1 MRREEVIATIRA
13 HEGELRAM
21 GVAHLALFG
30 SIARGDD
37 RPDSDVDVLIDVE
50 PGRKFSLLD
59 LAGVYRRL
67 AELLEREVDVV
78 SRKALKPRIAERI
91 ADDVTPVF

>member
-1 MRREEVIATIRA
+1 MRREEVIARIRA
-13 HEGELRAM
+13 HERELRAL

-30 SIARGDD
+30 SVARGDE

-59 LAGVYRRL
+59 LAGVQL
-67 AELLEREVDVV
+67 HLSDLLRGEVDVV
-78 SRKALKPRIAERI
+78 ERCALKPRMRERI
-91 ADDVTPVF
+91 GDDVTEVF

>member
-1 MRREEVIATIRA
+1 MQRDEVIARIRA
-13 HEGELRAM
+13 HERELRAM

-50 PGRKFSLLD
+50 PDRKFSLLN
-59 LAGVYRRL
+59 LAGVQLRL
-67 AELLEREVDVV
+67 EALLGREVDIV
-78 SRKALKPRIAERI
+78 SRGGLRPPVAERI
-91 ADDVTPVF
+91 ADDVMRVF

>member
-1 MRREEVIATIRA
+1 MRRDEVIARIRA
-13 HEGELRAM
+13 HERELRAM

-50 PGRKFSLLD
+50 PDRKFSLLN
-59 LAGVYRRL
+59 LAGVQLRL
-67 AELLEREVDVV
+67 ADLLGGDVDVV
-78 SRKALKPRIAERI
+78 ERCALKPRVAERI
-91 ADDVTPVF
+91 SDDVMEVF

>member
-1 MRREEVIATIRA
+1 MRRDEVIARIRA
-13 HEGELRAM
+13 HERELRAM

-50 PGRKFSLLD
+50 PDRKFSLLN
-59 LAGVYRRL
+59 LAGVHLRL
-67 AELLEREVDVV
+67 EALLGREVDIV
-78 SRKALKPRIAERI
+78 SRGGLRPRVAERI
-91 ADDVTPVF
+91 ADDVTAIF